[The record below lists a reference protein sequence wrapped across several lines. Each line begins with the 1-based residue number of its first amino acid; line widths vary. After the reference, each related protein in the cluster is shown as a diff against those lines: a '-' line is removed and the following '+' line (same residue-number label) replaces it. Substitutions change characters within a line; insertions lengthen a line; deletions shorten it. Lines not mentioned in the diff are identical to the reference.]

1 MSWKALR
8 DQFDRYAV
16 WSINTYRAG
25 GLALPVMAIML
36 LLLFLPTA
44 WGMALPT
51 AIVISVPM
59 AIFAAVMIYGLKL
72 EKRVKR
78 RHKTKATRTA
88 GRSASYKLHN
98 HRQERHR

>member
-1 MSWKALR
+1 MSLKTLK

-25 GLALPVMAIML
+25 GLALPMMALIL

-44 WGMALPT
+44 WGKELPT
-51 AIVISVPM
+51 AIVLGLPL
-59 AIFAAVMIYGLKL
+59 AIVAAVMIYGLKI

-78 RHKTKATRTA
+78 RHKAEATRK
-88 GRSASYKLHN
+88 GD
-98 HRQERHR
+98 